1 MITRTA
7 EADKTPAGPPAPVRS
22 FSCCNARLPT
32 YRYWASIPGDGDMYP
47 SPKFGVV
54 CQLISTPPRPHPLKV
69 SLVMCTC
76 AFVIVM

>member
-7 EADKTPAGPPAPVRS
+7 EADKAPAGPPAPLRS
-22 FSCCNARLPT
+22 SSCCNARLPT
-32 YRYWASIPGDGDMYP
+32 YRYWASIQVDGDMYP

-54 CQLISTPPRPHPLKV
+54 CQVISPPPLLKV

-76 AFVIVM
+76 AFIIVM